1 MPSLPPPLP
10 PLSPPPSASPAMAP
24 AVARAPGPKLSG
36 VTLGLIGLAA
46 CVVLFGVLVLGALGW
61 VIVFGW
67 WLFADQARA
76 ALQGDAVV
84 QEQIGQI
91 RTMRVD
97 LVRTGLAPG
106 DDDFVFTVEGDRGR
120 GRVHATWVSGG
131 SEREIL
137 SDGVLTMHDGSQYT
151 LPSADAADSE
161 IDTASDTDSADT
173 FEE

>member
-1 MPSLPPPLP
+1 MPALPPPLP
-10 PLSPPPSASPAMAP
+10 PPSSASPAMAP
-24 AVARAPGPKLSG
+24 ALARAPGKRRSG

-46 CVVLFGVLVLGALGW
+46 CVVLFGMVILGALGW
-61 VIVFGW
+61 LIVFGW
-67 WLFADQARA
+67 SLFADQARA
-76 ALQGDAVV
+76 ALQDDAVV
-84 QEQIGQI
+84 QEQIGRI
-91 RTMRVD
+91 HTMRVD

-137 SDGVLTMHDGSQYT
+137 SDGVLTMHDGSEYT
-151 LPSADAADSE
+151 LPSADAADTDP
-161 IDTASDTDSADT
+161 DTDPDSADT